1 MIKQKPGDMII
12 MDNYRVL
19 HGRAKYKDV
28 DNQRYFRQGYL
39 DRDILQSKLKIIN
52 EIVT

>member
-1 MIKQKPGDMII
+1 MII

-28 DNQRYFRQGYL
+28 DNQRHFRQGYL
-39 DRDILQSKLKIIN
+39 DRDILQSKLKIMN
-52 EIVT
+52 EVVT